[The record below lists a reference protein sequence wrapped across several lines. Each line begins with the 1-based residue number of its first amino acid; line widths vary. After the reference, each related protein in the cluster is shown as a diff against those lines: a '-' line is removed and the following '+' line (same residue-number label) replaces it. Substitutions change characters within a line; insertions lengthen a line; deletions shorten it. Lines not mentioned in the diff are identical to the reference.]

1 MSAGGRRR
9 AHLRVFQ
16 TVTNFYRLAHKEC
29 CARYYFVRDKF
40 PGGAR
45 TAPTEMKDLEGKG
58 VIVTGATRGIGRGI
72 ALEAARRGANIAFNY
87 VKSDQQAAELKGEIE
102 ALGVKALAFKV
113 DVADLKGVREMVN
126 AVKKDFGAIDGL
138 VNNAGLTRDKLMV
151 MMTEQD
157 WAEVIT
163 TNLTGAFNFAR
174 AAIFMMMKAK
184 RGSILNVTSI
194 SGLVGMAGQVNYSA
208 SKAGLIGMTK
218 AMAKEVG
225 RMGVRVNALA
235 LGFIETDMTAAMPEE
250 NRAAALGMIPLARF
264 GKVEDVTP
272 TAAFLLSDASA
283 YITGSVIQVDGGL
296 AM

>member
-1 MSAGGRRR
+1 
-9 AHLRVFQ
+9 
-16 TVTNFYRLAHKEC
+16 
-29 CARYYFVRDKF
+29 
-40 PGGAR
+40 
-45 TAPTEMKDLEGKG
+45 MKDLESKG

-225 RMGVRVNALA
+225 RLGVRVNALA
-235 LGFIETDMTAAMPEE
+235 LGFIETDMTAALPEE
-250 NRAAALGMIPLARF
+250 SRTAALGMIPLGRF
-264 GKVEDVTP
+264 GQVEDVAP
-272 TAAFLLSDASA
+272 MAAFLLSDAAA
-283 YITGSVIQVDGGL
+283 YITGAVIQLDGGL

>member
-1 MSAGGRRR
+1 
-9 AHLRVFQ
+9 
-16 TVTNFYRLAHKEC
+16 
-29 CARYYFVRDKF
+29 
-40 PGGAR
+40 
-45 TAPTEMKDLEGKG
+45 MKDLEGKG

-250 NRAAALGMIPLARF
+250 NRTAALGMIPLARF